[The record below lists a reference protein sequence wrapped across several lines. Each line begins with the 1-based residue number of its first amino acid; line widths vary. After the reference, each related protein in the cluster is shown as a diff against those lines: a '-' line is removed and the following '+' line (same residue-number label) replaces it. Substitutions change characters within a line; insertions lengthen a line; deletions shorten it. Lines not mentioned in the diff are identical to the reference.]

1 MIGAQE
7 PRISL
12 IPPCVSSAGDE
23 AVDLARMAGLH
34 LDPWE
39 ADVLRASL
47 GEVPHKHP
55 WKPGAGDT
63 QWAAFMVGLCVP
75 RQNGKD
81 AIIEAR
87 ELAGLFLFGEELII
101 HSAHEFATSA
111 EHFRRLAMRIE
122 NTPEFSRRLKGGKRG
137 IRRSHGEEGIELVGG
152 QRIRFK
158 TRTKGSG
165 LGFSCDLLIWNEAMH
180 LAEDA
185 VAATMPT
192 ISARPNSQIWVA
204 GSPVDRERH
213 DHGVAFA
220 RVRERAISGEDDS
233 LAYFEWSADAD
244 LTDAPLVANDPDA
257 WASANPGLGIRI
269 TLDHIAREQRSMDP
283 RTFAVE
289 RLGIGDWPN
298 TDGSVEQVI
307 DPYVWAQLEDQNSSI
322 KGTPA
327 FAVDVAPDRSSST
340 ISAAGWTPDG
350 HLHVETVD
358 RNRGTGWLVGRLEQV
373 LGRHAGE
380 ANPRVVLDPSSPAG
394 SLITSF
400 EEVGIRVD
408 QVTAREY
415 AQACGG
421 FFDAVDN
428 RELRHLNTPEL
439 LAAVRGAVKRPL
451 GEAWAWD
458 RKNTHVDIS
467 PLVAA
472 TLALR
477 EARINARSAEPVV
490 VFA

>member
-23 AVDLARMAGLH
+23 AVDLAHMAGLH

-39 ADVLRASL
+39 AFVLRNAL
-47 GEVPHKHP
+47 GE
-55 WKPGAGDT
+55 GADGK
-63 QWAAFMVGLCVP
+63 WAALEVGLCVP
-75 RQNGKD
+75 RQNGKG
-81 AIIEAR
+81 AILEAR
-87 ELAGLFLFGEELII
+87 ELAGLFLFGDNTII

-111 EHFRRLAMRIE
+111 EHFRRLQFLIE
-122 NTPEFSRRLKGGKRG
+122 DTPEFSRRVKRVS
-137 IRRSHGEEGIELVGG
+137 RSHGDEGIELTNG

-158 TRTKGSG
+158 TRTKGAG
-165 LGFSCDLLIWNEAMH
+165 RGFSCDLLVLDEAMNLPQSAH
-180 LAEDA
+180 GAMFPT
-185 VAATMPT
+185 VAAMPN
-192 ISARPNSQIWVA
+192 AQVWYA
-204 GSPVDRERH
+204 GSSVDREVME
-213 DHGVAFA
+213 HGIVMA
-220 RVRERAISGEDDS
+220 RVRERGINGEDDS

-257 WASANPGLGIRI
+257 WSSANPGLGIRI

-350 HLHVETVD
+350 HLHVETID
-358 RNRGTGWLVGRLEQV
+358 RNRGTGWVVSRLEQV
-373 LGRHAGE
+373 LSRHAGQ

-408 QVTAREY
+408 QVTARQY

>member
-1 MIGAQE
+1 MTSMSAVVGSQE
-7 PRISL
+7 PRVSL
-12 IPPCVSSAGDE
+12 IPPCVGSAGDE
-23 AVDLARMAGLH
+23 AVELAEMAGLH

-39 ADVLRASL
+39 AFVLRNSL
-47 GEVPHKHP
+47 GEGMDGK
-55 WKPGAGDT
+55 
-63 QWAAFMVGLCVP
+63 WAAFLVGLVVP
-75 RQNGKD
+75 RQNGKG
-81 AIIEAR
+81 AILEAR
-87 ELAGLFLFGEELII
+87 ELAGLFLLGERLII

-111 EHFRRLAMRIE
+111 EHFRRLLYLIE
-122 NTPEFSRRLKGGKRG
+122 DNSEFSRRVKKVS
-137 IRRSHGEEGIELVGG
+137 RSHGEEGVELHGG

-158 TRTKGSG
+158 TRTKGAG
-165 LGFSCDLLIWNEAMH
+165 RGFSADLLVLDEAMH
-180 LAEDA
+180 LAESSVGA
-185 VAATMPT
+185 MLPT
-192 ISARPNSQIWVA
+192 LSARPNPQVWMT
-204 GSPVDRERH
+204 GSAVDKEIH
-213 DHGVAFA
+213 DHGVALA
-220 RVRERAISGEDDS
+220 RVRERGVSGGDDS

-244 LTDAPLVANDPDA
+244 LADAPLVADSPDA

-298 TDGSVEQVI
+298 TDGAVEQVI
-307 DPYVWAQLEDQNSSI
+307 DPYVWAQLEDQASEI
-322 KGTPA
+322 VGVPM
-327 FAVDVAPDRSSST
+327 FAVDVAPDRSTST
-340 ISAAGWTPDG
+340 ISAAGWRPDG
-350 HLHVETVD
+350 NLHVETVD
-358 RNRGTGWLVGRLEQV
+358 RNRGTGWLVSRLKQV
-373 LGRHAGE
+373 LSRHAGQ

-394 SLITSF
+394 SLITAI
-400 EEVGIRVD
+400 EEAEIRVE

-415 AQACGG
+415 AQACGA

-458 RKNTHVDIS
+458 RKHSGVDIS

-477 EARINARSAEPVV
+477 EARSSARSAEPVV

>member
-23 AVDLARMAGLH
+23 AVDLAHMAGLH

-39 ADVLRASL
+39 AFVLRNAL
-47 GEVPHKHP
+47 GEGPDGK
-55 WKPGAGDT
+55 
-63 QWAAFMVGLCVP
+63 WAAFLVGLVVA
-75 RQNGKD
+75 RQNGKG
-81 AIIEAR
+81 AILEAR
-87 ELAGLFLFGEELII
+87 ELAGLFLLGERMII

-111 EHFRRLAMRIE
+111 EHFRRLLYLIE
-122 NTPEFSRRLKGGKRG
+122 DTPEFSRRVKK
-137 IRRSHGEEGIELVGG
+137 ISRSHGEEGIELHGG

-158 TRTKGSG
+158 TRTKGAG
-165 LGFSCDLLIWNEAMH
+165 RGFTADLLVLDEAMH
-180 LAEDA
+180 LAESSVGA
-185 VAATMPT
+185 MLP
-192 ISARPNSQIWVA
+192 ILSARPNPQVWMT
-204 GSPVDRERH
+204 GSAVDKNVH
-213 DHGVAFA
+213 DHGIALA
-220 RVRERAISGEDDS
+220 RVRERGISGEDDS

-257 WASANPGLGIRI
+257 WSSANPGLGIRI

-350 HLHVETVD
+350 HLHVETID
-358 RNRGTGWLVGRLEQV
+358 RNRGTGWVVSRLEQV
-373 LGRHAGE
+373 LSRHAGQ

-408 QVTAREY
+408 QVTARQY

>member
-1 MIGAQE
+1 MTSMSAVVGSQE
-7 PRISL
+7 PRVSL
-12 IPPCVSSAGDE
+12 IPPCVGSAGDE
-23 AVDLARMAGLH
+23 AVELAEMAGLH

-39 ADVLRASL
+39 AFVLRNSL
-47 GEVPHKHP
+47 GEGMDGK
-55 WKPGAGDT
+55 
-63 QWAAFMVGLCVP
+63 WAAFLVGLVVP
-75 RQNGKD
+75 RQNGKG
-81 AIIEAR
+81 AILEAR
-87 ELAGLFLFGEELII
+87 ELAGLFLLGERLII

-111 EHFRRLAMRIE
+111 EHFRRLLYLIE
-122 NTPEFSRRLKGGKRG
+122 DNSEFSRRVKKVS
-137 IRRSHGEEGIELVGG
+137 RSHGEEGVELHGG

-158 TRTKGSG
+158 TRTKGAG
-165 LGFSCDLLIWNEAMH
+165 RGFSADLLVLDEAMH
-180 LAEDA
+180 LAESSVGA
-185 VAATMPT
+185 MLPT
-192 ISARPNSQIWVA
+192 LSARPNPQVWMT
-204 GSPVDRERH
+204 GSAVDKEIH
-213 DHGVAFA
+213 DHGVALA
-220 RVRERAISGEDDS
+220 RVRERGVSGGDDS

-244 LTDAPLVANDPDA
+244 LTDAPLVADSPDA

-298 TDGSVEQVI
+298 TDGAVEQVI
-307 DPYVWAQLEDQNSSI
+307 DPYVWAQLEDQASEI
-322 KGTPA
+322 VGVPM
-327 FAVDVAPDRSSST
+327 FAVDVAPDRSTST
-340 ISAAGWTPDG
+340 ISAAGWRPDG
-350 HLHVETVD
+350 NLHVETVD
-358 RNRGTGWLVGRLEQV
+358 RNRGTGWLVSRLKQV
-373 LGRHAGE
+373 LSRHAGQ

-394 SLITSF
+394 SLITAI
-400 EEVGIRVD
+400 EEAEIRVE

-415 AQACGG
+415 AQACGA

-458 RKNTHVDIS
+458 RKHSGVDIS

-477 EARINARSAEPVV
+477 EARSSARSAEPVV